1 MSEIIGKWVQ
11 AQGQP
16 YQGLWFEFK
25 QDGTFTAE
33 YGPMGIVSGGTYV
46 VDGEMITMHQTEHT
60 LGFTGE
66 FKGRFTIDADQL
78 QMALAAGP
86 SGARPADLS
95 EARMYIKEQ

>member
-1 MSEIIGKWVQ
+1 MSEIVGKWVQ

-33 YGPMGIVSGGTYV
+33 YEPMGIVSGGTYEV
-46 VDGEMITMHQTEHT
+46 EGEMITMQQTEHT

-66 FKGRFTIDADQL
+66 FKGRFIIDAHQL
-78 QMALAAGP
+78 KMALAAGP
-86 SGARPADLS
+86 GGKRPDDLS
-95 EARMYIKEQ
+95 EARVYVKEL